1 MSANRAIVVTPK
13 AATPGAFGEATEAYL
28 GFLQLERGL
37 SPHSVAAYARDLA
50 QAAEFLRKRCGCKGW
65 STVGSNDLS
74 AWVQSMSAGKLTPAS
89 LARKLSAIRGLY
101 RYLVREQQCTAD
113 PTELLSSPRLVRP
126 LPGALTE
133 GEISRLLAAP
143 HSGDA
148 HGLRD
153 KAMLELFY
161 ASGLRISELASLTI
175 QQIDLEHGFV
185 RVFGKGSKERVVPM
199 GEKAAKAIAAYLEA
213 GRPHFVKASR
223 TRSHLFLSERGGPL
237 SRVRLWMLVRHYAR
251 LAGIKR
257 AAKPHLLRHSFAT
270 HLLSGGADLRAI
282 QEMLGHA
289 NISTTEIYTA
299 VEPSRILEL
308 HRRFHPRGRQ
318 RQGDFSASKKTP

>member
-1 MSANRAIVVTPK
+1 M
-13 AATPGAFGEATEAYL
+13 EAYL

-37 SPHSVAAYARDLA
+37 SQHSVAAYARDLA
-50 QAAEFLRKRCGCKGW
+50 QAAVFLGRKRGCKDW
-65 STVGSNDLS
+65 REASSRDLS
-74 AWVQSMSAGKLTPAS
+74 AWVQSMGVQELSPAS
-89 LARKLSAIRGLY
+89 LARKISAIRGLF
-101 RYLVREQQCTAD
+101 RFLVREQLCASD

-126 LPGALTE
+126 LPGALTPE
-133 GEISRLLAAP
+133 EITRLLAAP
-143 HSGDA
+143 NVGDA

-153 KAMLELFY
+153 RAMLELFY
-161 ASGLRISELASLTI
+161 ASGLRISELGALTI
-175 QQIDLEHGFV
+175 QQIDLEHGLV

-199 GEKAAKAIAAYLEA
+199 GEKAVRAIETYLEA
-213 GRPHFVKASR
+213 GRPQFVKASR

-237 SRVRLWMLVRHYAR
+237 SRVRLWMLVRHYAK

-257 AAKPHLLRHSFAT
+257 AVKPHLLRHSFAT

-299 VEPSRILEL
+299 VEATRILEH
-308 HRRFHPRGRQ
+308 HRRFHPRGRK
-318 RQGDFSASKKTP
+318 RPGEISASEKTP

>member
-1 MSANRAIVVTPK
+1 MPAKRTIVVTPTD
-13 AATPGAFGEATEAYL
+13 AIPASFGEAAEAYL

-37 SPHSVAAYARDLA
+37 SSHSVAAYSRDIA
-50 QAAEFLRKRCGCKGW
+50 QAATFLDRKRGCRDW
-65 STVGSNDLS
+65 RTVSSKDLS
-74 AWVQSMSAGKLTPAS
+74 AWVQSMSAHELSPAS

-101 RYLVREQQCTAD
+101 RFLVREQLCASD

-126 LPGALTE
+126 LPGALNAE
-133 GEISRLLAAP
+133 EIQRLLEAP
-143 HSGDA
+143 RSGDA

-161 ASGLRISELASLTI
+161 ASGLRISELTALTI
-175 QQIDLEHGFV
+175 QQIDLEHGLV

-199 GEKAAKAIAAYLEA
+199 GGKAVRAITAYLEA

-251 LAGIKR
+251 LAGIRR
-257 AAKPHLLRHSFAT
+257 AVKPHLLRHSFAT

-299 VEPSRILEL
+299 VEPSRILDQ
-308 HRRFHPRGRQ
+308 HRRFHPRGKRHPAET
-318 RQGDFSASKKTP
+318 GAPKKTP